1 MIDGAVRPSLGTG
14 RGSISEKAR
23 VMRINQI
30 IATTTA
36 RIVLMGYGDENRH
49 KVTGG

>member
-14 RGSISEKAR
+14 RGPMSEKAR
-23 VMRINQI
+23 VMRISQT

-36 RIVLMGYGDENRH
+36 STVLMGYGAVNRH